1 MQTGVQAFRAG
12 LQKAGFLFQVQFR
25 YTLLN
30 SSYNNLIPIN
40 TFGFGSILF
49 GTNPHTTKTMNA
61 IHIRDFFIIT
71 DINAH
76 RAIIQAVKAIDT
88 GFYISENFQ
97 SFNFKEFSDVL
108 K

>member
-1 MQTGVQAFRAG
+1 
-12 LQKAGFLFQVQFR
+12 
-25 YTLLN
+25 
-30 SSYNNLIPIN
+30 
-40 TFGFGSILF
+40 
-49 GTNPHTTKTMNA
+49 MNA